1 MSWTQSYVKIRWL
14 AASSRCHLQKLFEPT
29 TPRGRSSSPRFG
41 GPGIAVRS
49 SAGGEGQN
57 AERNAPEAG
66 EGDGFVQSLGGGDG
80 GSGWW
85 RRTAGGSGGGEPGG
99 PGEPAPGREVGAPGR
114 PRPGVASLPGRGH
127 PTVHFAPGL

>member
-1 MSWTQSYVKIRWL
+1 M
-14 AASSRCHLQKLFEPT
+14 
-29 TPRGRSSSPRFG
+29 
-41 GPGIAVRS
+41 RS
-49 SAGGEGQN
+49 SAGGKGQD